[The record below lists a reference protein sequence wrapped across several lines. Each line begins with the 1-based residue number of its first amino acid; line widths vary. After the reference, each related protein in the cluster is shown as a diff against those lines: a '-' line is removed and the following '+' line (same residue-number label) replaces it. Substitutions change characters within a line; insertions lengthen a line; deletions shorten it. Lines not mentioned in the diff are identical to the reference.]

1 MKKQLALYCHWPYC
15 LSKCPYCDFYSMPC
29 RAFDE
34 ASFLN
39 RYRAEI
45 EALPA
50 KREITSI
57 FFGGGTP
64 SLMPLTL
71 TEGILNAVY
80 TRFSVARD
88 VEISMEA
95 NPDAIDQEKMMAF
108 KKLGINR
115 LSLGVQALSDE
126 ALHFLGRRHTAETAR
141 RRIKEASAVFDIV
154 SIDLMYARPGQTVRM
169 WEAELKEALSFNLP
183 HYSLYQ
189 LTIEDKTPFASR
201 SLTMPDDETARDL
214 FLRTINQMD
223 QAGVPLYEVSNFARP
238 GFECRHNQ
246 AYWRSQ
252 DYAGIG
258 PSAHGRIGLTAT
270 ENPRDVAA
278 WLAGE
283 RFETELTPLEKEE
296 ERLLMGL
303 RQKEGIEIKGL
314 STTAIQSAVQKDW
327 IVRKG
332 NRICPTDDGLVMLNT
347 LILDLWPQDP
357 A

>member
-1 MKKQLALYCHWPYC
+1 
-15 LSKCPYCDFYSMPC
+15 MPC
-29 RAFDE
+29 RSWDE
-34 ASFLN
+34 AAFLK
-39 RYRAEI
+39 RYRTEI
-45 EALPA
+45 EALPT

-64 SLMPLTL
+64 SLMPLSL
-71 TEGILNAVY
+71 IEGILDAVHAHF
-80 TRFSVARD
+80 TVAQD

-95 NPDAIDQEKMMAF
+95 NPDAIDQEKMIAF

-126 ALHFLGRRHTAETAR
+126 ALRFLGRRHSADTAR
-141 RRIKEASAVFDIV
+141 RRIDEASAVFDRV
-154 SIDLMYARPGQTVRM
+154 SMDLMYARPGQTVQM
-169 WEAELKEALSFNLP
+169 WESELKEALSFNLP

-189 LTIEDKTPFASR
+189 LTIEDKTPFARRRLS
-201 SLTMPDDETARDL
+201 MPDDETARDL
-214 FLRTINQMD
+214 FLKTIATMD
-223 QAGVPLYEVSNFARP
+223 AAGLPLYEVSNFARP

-246 AYWRSQ
+246 TYWRGS

-258 PSAHGRIGLTAT
+258 PSAHGRIGNLAT
-270 ENPRDVAA
+270 ENPRDVTV

-283 RFETELTPLEKEE
+283 RFETELTALEKEE

-303 RQKEGIEIKGL
+303 RQREGID
-314 STTAIQSAVQKDW
+314 TTGMSPTAVQSVLQKGW

-332 NRICPTDDGLVMLNT
+332 NRICPTNEGLLMLNS
-347 LILDLWPQDP
+347 LILDLWPQNP

>member
-1 MKKQLALYCHWPYC
+1 
-15 LSKCPYCDFYSMPC
+15 MPC

-34 ASFLN
+34 AAFLN

-64 SLMPLTL
+64 SLMPLSL
-71 TEGILNAVY
+71 IEGILDAVHAHF
-80 TRFSVARD
+80 TVAQD

-126 ALHFLGRRHTAETAR
+126 ALRFLGRRHSADTAR
-141 RRIKEASAVFDIV
+141 QRIDEASAIFDRV
-154 SIDLMYARPGQTVRM
+154 SMDLMYARPGQTVQM
-169 WEAELKEALSFNLP
+169 WESELKEALSFNLP

-189 LTIEDKTPFASR
+189 LTIEDKTPFARR

-223 QAGVPLYEVSNFARP
+223 RAGVPLYEVSNFARP

-303 RQKEGIEIKGL
+303 RQREGIDATGI
-314 STTAIQSAVQKDW
+314 SPTAVQSVLQKGW